1 MTFNYG
7 NYVNANANIV
17 NGFVTGNPFAIVK
30 GFGGYMGLLSSLFGD
45 DNANSARMSYEYSR
59 ALQEHQYELNRKTR
73 QTAFQDTRH
82 SLVEAGYNPLL
93 AVGQQAQGGTFGA
106 TMNVQDPKSENLAN
120 ALNTANAVSQLKL
133 NSASAFNQFMQ
144 GRLTTAQA
152 NNLLSQSQL
161 NSAQKA
167 LTNLQSN
174 AQAINNLHLPQVLK
188 SQIRLNNNQA
198 QASLI
203 NAQANN
209 VSAQAN
215 MMNAGSNRMNAQT
228 NSAVGA
234 SQQWRNYNQSLG
246 YNTTVHAG
254 PVTFSHT
261 GNPNLYT
268 QSVNG
273 GKPKYQT
280 EYINGKPVQVR
291 VLR

>member
-1 MTFNYG
+1 MTLG
-7 NYVNANANIV
+7 NTINGVLNA
-17 NGFVTGNPFAIVK
+17 
-30 GFGGYMGLLSSLFGD
+30 MGLFGSLFGN
-45 DNANSARMSYEYSR
+45 DNANSAYQSYLYSR
-59 ALQEHQYELNRKTR
+59 ALQKHQYELNRQTR

-93 AVGQQAQGGTFGA
+93 AVGQQSQGSTFGA

-120 ALNTANAVSQLKL
+120 SLNTANAVSQLKL

-152 NNLLSQSQL
+152 NNLISQSQL
-161 NSAQKA
+161 NSAQKS

-203 NAQANN
+203 NAQSNQ

-215 MMNAGSNRMNAQT
+215 LMNAGSNRLNAQT

-234 SQQWRNYNQSLG
+234 SQSWRNYNQSLG

-254 PVTFSHT
+254 PVTVSHT
-261 GNPNLYT
+261 GNPNMYT
-268 QSVNG
+268 RNQG
-273 GKPKYQT
+273 QTPKYQT
-280 EYINGKPVQVR
+280 EYINGKPIKVR